1 MHRGGGLGEGTDD
14 LGPRR
19 ARRGRHRREA
29 EDTTE
34 ARRTP
39 AAPAEPERYDR
50 GTDRYDRQ
58 PERTREQ
65 QPERPLDRTRETPP
79 DRPRDFPRD
88 LPHDRTARDLPL
100 GRPQDLPLDRPRDLP
115 LGQARD
121 LPLGRP
127 QDLPLERP
135 SDPARDRSSSDPAR
149 DRTFDVP
156 RDRTFDLPRDRT
168 LDLDPT
174 FGVDRAG
181 GPDRPADPAPGRAG
195 RRRKDRR
202 ANRADRAERA
212 DRTDQA
218 DRLRAGSGNGGR
230 VGVTYKYFGAPDG
243 ATAARVP
250 ISMRPEELGGD
261 ELGMNGMFTK
271 IKPETMAAMVLTGIE
286 GVPLHKVPPLELV
299 VLHPDYAVVKLP
311 MTVVDPLRGIGEEA
325 VGAAAF
331 IWSTVPD
338 RGGPRDAFNVYQL
351 LHEWQDF
358 SHRLHEAGHQAY
370 CLVWP

>member
-19 ARRGRHRREA
+19 ARRGRHRRDA
-29 EDTTE
+29 EDSNE
-34 ARRTP
+34 ARQ
-39 AAPAEPERYDR
+39 
-50 GTDRYDRQ
+50 GHVV
-58 PERTREQ
+58 
-65 QPERPLDRTRETPP
+65 P
-79 DRPRDFPRD
+79 DMP
-88 LPHDRTARDLPL
+88 
-100 GRPQDLPLDRPRDLP
+100 G
-115 LGQARD
+115 
-121 LPLGRP
+121 
-127 QDLPLERP
+127 
-135 SDPARDRSSSDPAR
+135 
-149 DRTFDVP
+149 VP
-156 RDRTFDLPRDRT
+156 
-168 LDLDPT
+168 
-174 FGVDRAG
+174 
-181 GPDRPADPAPGRAG
+181 
-195 RRRKDRR
+195 
-202 ANRADRAERA
+202 NESERA
-212 DRTDQA
+212 DRRI
-218 DRLRAGSGNGGR
+218 DRLKVSRNGGR

-358 SHRLHEAGHQAY
+358 SHRLHEAGHQPY

>member
-1 MHRGGGLGEGTDD
+1 MHRGGGLGEGTDG

-19 ARRGRHRREA
+19 AQRGRHRRDAEEA
-29 EDTTE
+29 AAAE
-34 ARRTP
+34 AARQGQGTGP
-39 AAPAEPERYDR
+39 GQGPGSNGVPE
-50 GTDRYDRQ
+50 G
-58 PERTREQ
+58 
-65 QPERPLDRTRETPP
+65 LDRRVE
-79 DRPRDFPRD
+79 
-88 LPHDRTARDLPL
+88 
-100 GRPQDLPLDRPRDLP
+100 
-115 LGQARD
+115 
-121 LPLGRP
+121 
-127 QDLPLERP
+127 
-135 SDPARDRSSSDPAR
+135 
-149 DRTFDVP
+149 
-156 RDRTFDLPRDRT
+156 
-168 LDLDPT
+168 
-174 FGVDRAG
+174 
-181 GPDRPADPAPGRAG
+181 
-195 RRRKDRR
+195 
-202 ANRADRAERA
+202 
-212 DRTDQA
+212 
-218 DRLRAGSGNGGR
+218 RLRAASGNGGR

-358 SHRLHEAGHQAY
+358 SHRLHEAGHQPY

>member
-19 ARRGRHRREA
+19 ARRGRHRRDVE
-29 EDTTE
+29 ESTE
-34 ARRTP
+34 ARQTDARQAQGGP
-39 AAPAEPERYDR
+39 SEPERYDR
-50 GTDRYDRQ
+50 QIDRQ
-58 PERTREQ
+58 LESQ
-65 QPERPLDRTRETPP
+65 
-79 DRPRDFPRD
+79 
-88 LPHDRTARDLPL
+88 
-100 GRPQDLPLDRPRDLP
+100 LDRPI
-115 LGQARD
+115 
-121 LPLGRP
+121 
-127 QDLPLERP
+127 ER
-135 SDPARDRSSSDPAR
+135 R
-149 DRTFDVP
+149 
-156 RDRTFDLPRDRT
+156 
-168 LDLDPT
+168 LDH
-174 FGVDRAG
+174 R
-181 GPDRPADPAPGRAG
+181 
-195 RRRKDRR
+195 
-202 ANRADRAERA
+202 
-212 DRTDQA
+212 A
-218 DRLRAGSGNGGR
+218 DRLRAGSRNGGR

-271 IKPETMAAMVLTGIE
+271 IKPETMAAMVLTGIQ

-311 MTVVDPLRGIGEEA
+311 TTVVDPLRGIGEES

-358 SHRLHEAGHQAY
+358 SHRLHEAGHQPY

>member
-19 ARRGRHRREA
+19 ARRGRHRRDA

-34 ARRTP
+34 TRQAQGVPDISR
-39 AAPAEPERYDR
+39 APSESELIDR
-50 GTDRYDRQ
+50 RQ
-58 PERTREQ
+58 PIDREADG
-65 QPERPLDRTRETPP
+65 L
-79 DRPRDFPRD
+79 
-88 LPHDRTARDLPL
+88 
-100 GRPQDLPLDRPRDLP
+100 
-115 LGQARD
+115 
-121 LPLGRP
+121 
-127 QDLPLERP
+127 
-135 SDPARDRSSSDPAR
+135 
-149 DRTFDVP
+149 
-156 RDRTFDLPRDRT
+156 
-168 LDLDPT
+168 
-174 FGVDRAG
+174 RA
-181 GPDRPADPAPGRAG
+181 
-195 RRRKDRR
+195 
-202 ANRADRAERA
+202 
-212 DRTDQA
+212 
-218 DRLRAGSGNGGR
+218 RLRAAGSGKAGR
-230 VGVTYKYFGAPDG
+230 VAVTYKYFGAPDG

-261 ELGMNGMFTK
+261 ELGMGGMFTK

-311 MTVVDPLRGIGEEA
+311 MTVVDPLREIGEEA

-338 RGGPRDAFNVYQL
+338 RGGPSDAFNVYQL

-358 SHRLHEAGHQAY
+358 SHRLHEAGHQPY

>member
-1 MHRGGGLGEGTDD
+1 MPG
-14 LGPRR
+14 
-19 ARRGRHRREA
+19 
-29 EDTTE
+29 
-34 ARRTP
+34 
-39 AAPAEPERYDR
+39 
-50 GTDRYDRQ
+50 
-58 PERTREQ
+58 
-65 QPERPLDRTRETPP
+65 
-79 DRPRDFPRD
+79 
-88 LPHDRTARDLPL
+88 
-100 GRPQDLPLDRPRDLP
+100 
-115 LGQARD
+115 
-121 LPLGRP
+121 
-127 QDLPLERP
+127 
-135 SDPARDRSSSDPAR
+135 
-149 DRTFDVP
+149 VP
-156 RDRTFDLPRDRT
+156 
-168 LDLDPT
+168 
-174 FGVDRAG
+174 
-181 GPDRPADPAPGRAG
+181 
-195 RRRKDRR
+195 
-202 ANRADRAERA
+202 NESERA
-212 DRTDQA
+212 DRRG
-218 DRLRAGSGNGGR
+218 DRLRAGSRNGGR

-286 GVPLHKVPPLELV
+286 GVPLGKVPPLELV

-358 SHRLHEAGHQAY
+358 SNRLHEAGHQPY

>member
-29 EDTTE
+29 EETTE
-34 ARRTP
+34 ARQSHEAHGGP
-39 AAPAEPERYDR
+39 NEPDRLDR
-50 GTDRYDRQ
+50 GV
-58 PERTREQ
+58 
-65 QPERPLDRTRETPP
+65 
-79 DRPRDFPRD
+79 
-88 LPHDRTARDLPL
+88 
-100 GRPQDLPLDRPRDLP
+100 GRP
-115 LGQARD
+115 G
-121 LPLGRP
+121 
-127 QDLPLERP
+127 
-135 SDPARDRSSSDPAR
+135 
-149 DRTFDVP
+149 
-156 RDRTFDLPRDRT
+156 
-168 LDLDPT
+168 
-174 FGVDRAG
+174 
-181 GPDRPADPAPGRAG
+181 
-195 RRRKDRR
+195 
-202 ANRADRAERA
+202 
-212 DRTDQA
+212 
-218 DRLRAGSGNGGR
+218 AGSRNGGR

-286 GVPLHKVPPLELV
+286 GVPLHRVPPLELV

>member
-29 EDTTE
+29 EEATE
-34 ARRTP
+34 TRQGQGVP
-39 AAPAEPERYDR
+39 SEPE
-50 GTDRYDRQ
+50 Q
-58 PERTREQ
+58 
-65 QPERPLDRTRETPP
+65 
-79 DRPRDFPRD
+79 F
-88 LPHDRTARDLPL
+88 
-100 GRPQDLPLDRPRDLP
+100 
-115 LGQARD
+115 
-121 LPLGRP
+121 
-127 QDLPLERP
+127 
-135 SDPARDRSSSDPAR
+135 
-149 DRTFDVP
+149 
-156 RDRTFDLPRDRT
+156 
-168 LDLDPT
+168 
-174 FGVDRAG
+174 
-181 GPDRPADPAPGRAG
+181 
-195 RRRKDRR
+195 DRR
-202 ANRADRAERA
+202 GDRRL
-212 DRTDQA
+212 DS
-218 DRLRAGSGNGGR
+218 LRAGSRNGGR

-358 SHRLHEAGHQAY
+358 SHRLHEAGHQPY

>member
-19 ARRGRHRREA
+19 ARRGRHRRDAEEA
-29 EDTTE
+29 NE
-34 ARRTP
+34 ARQAQAQGVP
-39 AAPAEPERYDR
+39 SEPERIERIDQIDR
-50 GTDRYDRQ
+50 
-58 PERTREQ
+58 
-65 QPERPLDRTRETPP
+65 LDR
-79 DRPRDFPRD
+79 
-88 LPHDRTARDLPL
+88 
-100 GRPQDLPLDRPRDLP
+100 
-115 LGQARD
+115 
-121 LPLGRP
+121 
-127 QDLPLERP
+127 LEG
-135 SDPARDRSSSDPAR
+135 
-149 DRTFDVP
+149 
-156 RDRTFDLPRDRT
+156 
-168 LDLDPT
+168 LDPVERR
-174 FGVDRAG
+174 VDQRV
-181 GPDRPADPAPGRAG
+181 DP
-195 RRRKDRR
+195 
-202 ANRADRAERA
+202 
-212 DRTDQA
+212 
-218 DRLRAGSGNGGR
+218 LRAASRNGGR

-271 IKPETMAAMVLTGIE
+271 IKPETMAAMVLTGIQ
-286 GVPLHKVPPLELV
+286 GVPLNKVPPLELV

-311 MTVVDPLRGIGEEA
+311 MTVVDPLRDIGEEA

-358 SHRLHEAGHQAY
+358 SHRLHEAGHQPY

>member
-19 ARRGRHRREA
+19 SRRGRHRREA
-29 EDTTE
+29 EEVDK
-34 ARRTP
+34 ARR
-39 AAPAEPERYDR
+39 AH
-50 GTDRYDRQ
+50 G
-58 PERTREQ
+58 
-65 QPERPLDRTRETPP
+65 
-79 DRPRDFPRD
+79 
-88 LPHDRTARDLPL
+88 
-100 GRPQDLPLDRPRDLP
+100 
-115 LGQARD
+115 
-121 LPLGRP
+121 
-127 QDLPLERP
+127 
-135 SDPARDRSSSDPAR
+135 
-149 DRTFDVP
+149 
-156 RDRTFDLPRDRT
+156 
-168 LDLDPT
+168 
-174 FGVDRAG
+174 
-181 GPDRPADPAPGRAG
+181 APGE
-195 RRRKDRR
+195 
-202 ANRADRAERA
+202 AESI
-212 DRTDQA
+212 DPSS
-218 DRLRAGSGNGGR
+218 AGSRNGGR

-261 ELGMNGMFTK
+261 ELGMGGMFTK

-338 RGGPRDAFNVYQL
+338 RGGPNDAFNVYRL

>member
-19 ARRGRHRREA
+19 ARRGRHRRDA
-29 EDTTE
+29 EETTE
-34 ARRTP
+34 ARQAQGGHR
-39 AAPAEPERYDR
+39 EPERI
-50 GTDRYDRQ
+50 
-58 PERTREQ
+58 
-65 QPERPLDRTRETPP
+65 
-79 DRPRDFPRD
+79 
-88 LPHDRTARDLPL
+88 
-100 GRPQDLPLDRPRDLP
+100 
-115 LGQARD
+115 
-121 LPLGRP
+121 
-127 QDLPLERP
+127 
-135 SDPARDRSSSDPAR
+135 
-149 DRTFDVP
+149 
-156 RDRTFDLPRDRT
+156 
-168 LDLDPT
+168 
-174 FGVDRAG
+174 
-181 GPDRPADPAPGRAG
+181 
-195 RRRKDRR
+195 
-202 ANRADRAERA
+202 
-212 DRTDQA
+212 DQ
-218 DRLRAGSGNGGR
+218 RVEGLRAGSRNGGR

-311 MTVVDPLRGIGEEA
+311 MTVVDPLRDIGEEA

-358 SHRLHEAGHQAY
+358 SKRLHEAGHQPY

>member
-29 EDTTE
+29 EEATE
-34 ARRTP
+34 TRQADARQAQGP
-39 AAPAEPERYDR
+39 SNEP
-50 GTDRYDRQ
+50 
-58 PERTREQ
+58 
-65 QPERPLDRTRETPP
+65 
-79 DRPRDFPRD
+79 
-88 LPHDRTARDLPL
+88 
-100 GRPQDLPLDRPRDLP
+100 
-115 LGQARD
+115 
-121 LPLGRP
+121 
-127 QDLPLERP
+127 
-135 SDPARDRSSSDPAR
+135 
-149 DRTFDVP
+149 
-156 RDRTFDLPRDRT
+156 
-168 LDLDPT
+168 
-174 FGVDRAG
+174 
-181 GPDRPADPAPGRAG
+181 
-195 RRRKDRR
+195 
-202 ANRADRAERA
+202 ERA
-212 DRTDQA
+212 DRRFDQPLDFPDPGPDLSA
-218 DRLRAGSGNGGR
+218 DLSSDLSSDGKAARLGAESRNGGR

-311 MTVVDPLRGIGEEA
+311 MTVVDPLRDIGEEA

-358 SHRLHEAGHQAY
+358 SHRLHEAGHQPY

>member
-29 EDTTE
+29 EE
-34 ARRTP
+34 AGE
-39 AAPAEPERYDR
+39 A
-50 GTDRYDRQ
+50 
-58 PERTREQ
+58 
-65 QPERPLDRTRETPP
+65 
-79 DRPRDFPRD
+79 
-88 LPHDRTARDLPL
+88 H
-100 GRPQDLPLDRPRDLP
+100 
-115 LGQARD
+115 QA
-121 LPLGRP
+121 
-127 QDLPLERP
+127 Q
-135 SDPARDRSSSDPAR
+135 
-149 DRTFDVP
+149 
-156 RDRTFDLPRDRT
+156 
-168 LDLDPT
+168 
-174 FGVDRAG
+174 G
-181 GPDRPADPAPGRAG
+181 GPNEP
-195 RRRKDRR
+195 
-202 ANRADRAERA
+202 ERA
-212 DRTDQA
+212 DRRIDHRDRRM
-218 DRLRAGSGNGGR
+218 DRLGAGSRNGGR

-358 SHRLHEAGHQAY
+358 SHRLHEAGHQPY

>member
-29 EDTTE
+29 EEATE
-34 ARRTP
+34 AHRTQGGP
-39 AAPAEPERYDR
+39 GEPER
-50 GTDRYDRQ
+50 
-58 PERTREQ
+58 
-65 QPERPLDRTRETPP
+65 
-79 DRPRDFPRD
+79 
-88 LPHDRTARDLPL
+88 HDRR
-100 GRPQDLPLDRPRDLP
+100 
-115 LGQARD
+115 
-121 LPLGRP
+121 
-127 QDLPLERP
+127 
-135 SDPARDRSSSDPAR
+135 
-149 DRTFDVP
+149 
-156 RDRTFDLPRDRT
+156 
-168 LDLDPT
+168 
-174 FGVDRAG
+174 
-181 GPDRPADPAPGRAG
+181 
-195 RRRKDRR
+195 
-202 ANRADRAERA
+202 
-212 DRTDQA
+212 A
-218 DRLRAGSGNGGR
+218 DRLRAGSRNGGR

-358 SHRLHEAGHQAY
+358 SHRLHEAGHQPY

>member
-14 LGPRR
+14 LNPRR
-19 ARRGRHRREA
+19 ARRGKHRREA
-29 EDTTE
+29 EE
-34 ARRTP
+34 AAGTR
-39 AAPAEPERYDR
+39 AGQAQGSQSDPERI
-50 GTDRYDRQ
+50 
-58 PERTREQ
+58 
-65 QPERPLDRTRETPP
+65 
-79 DRPRDFPRD
+79 
-88 LPHDRTARDLPL
+88 
-100 GRPQDLPLDRPRDLP
+100 
-115 LGQARD
+115 
-121 LPLGRP
+121 
-127 QDLPLERP
+127 
-135 SDPARDRSSSDPAR
+135 
-149 DRTFDVP
+149 
-156 RDRTFDLPRDRT
+156 
-168 LDLDPT
+168 
-174 FGVDRAG
+174 DRAV
-181 GPDRPADPAPGRAG
+181 
-195 RRRKDRR
+195 
-202 ANRADRAERA
+202 E
-212 DRTDQA
+212 
-218 DRLRAGSGNGGR
+218 RLRSESGNGGR

-286 GVPLHKVPPLELV
+286 GVPLNKVPPLELV

-358 SHRLHEAGHQAY
+358 SHRLHEAGHQPY

>member
-19 ARRGRHRREA
+19 ARRGRHRRDA
-29 EDTTE
+29 EETTE
-34 ARRTP
+34 ARQTDARQAQGVP
-39 AAPAEPERYDR
+39 SEPERH
-50 GTDRYDRQ
+50 DRQ
-58 PERTREQ
+58 FDSR
-65 QPERPLDRTRETPP
+65 LDHR
-79 DRPRDFPRD
+79 
-88 LPHDRTARDLPL
+88 
-100 GRPQDLPLDRPRDLP
+100 
-115 LGQARD
+115 
-121 LPLGRP
+121 
-127 QDLPLERP
+127 
-135 SDPARDRSSSDPAR
+135 
-149 DRTFDVP
+149 V
-156 RDRTFDLPRDRT
+156 
-168 LDLDPT
+168 
-174 FGVDRAG
+174 
-181 GPDRPADPAPGRAG
+181 
-195 RRRKDRR
+195 
-202 ANRADRAERA
+202 
-212 DRTDQA
+212 
-218 DRLRAGSGNGGR
+218 DRLRAGSRNGGR

-271 IKPETMAAMVLTGIE
+271 IKPETMAAMVLTGIQ

-311 MTVVDPLRGIGEEA
+311 TTVVDPLRGIGEEA

-358 SHRLHEAGHQAY
+358 SHRLHEAGHQPY